1 MRYVSR
7 LDENGAAI
15 KVQDPLAERFA
26 SIALA
31 SKGDARELA
40 TSLFAIKSIFGDEFI
55 HSYLSNLLGRA
66 YNYHVCS
73 PTRLALGF

>member
-1 MRYVSR
+1 MSR
-7 LDENGAAI
+7 LDGNGAAI

-40 TSLFAIKSIFGDEFI
+40 TSLFAIKGIFGDDFI
-55 HSYLSNLLGRA
+55 HS
-66 YNYHVCS
+66 
-73 PTRLALGF
+73 